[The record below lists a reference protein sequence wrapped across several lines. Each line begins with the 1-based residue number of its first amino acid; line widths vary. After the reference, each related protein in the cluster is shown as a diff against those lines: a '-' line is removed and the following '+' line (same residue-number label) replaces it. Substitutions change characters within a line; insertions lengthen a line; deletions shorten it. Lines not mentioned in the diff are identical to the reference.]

1 MGRWR
6 DDHDDFEWNYYRED
20 RPIKVKDGIKAKSE
34 RGEIGST
41 WWSKRWI
48 KVLESFSMGTR
59 LTRGR
64 SYARQGQVISID
76 IEPGIVRAK
85 VQGSMPKPY
94 NVKIKLKPLSDQNW
108 EKVTGAMASQAIFA
122 AKLLAGEM
130 PTNIEEAF
138 HAVHLSLFPTAVSD
152 LETDCTCP
160 DWANPC
166 KHIAA
171 VYYLLAER
179 FDEDPFLI
187 FKLRGRTKE
196 QIIQTLRAKRI
207 ETLPPESASSS
218 TSDDAAR
225 ADTTPLLEDTLD
237 TFWQA
242 GEGLAVFAVNP
253 TAPRID
259 KAILKRLGDAPF
271 TIDDRNI
278 TAILS
283 KAYDMVDAPF
293 KTSTPTW
300 LVSDRPQ

>member
-6 DDHDDFEWNYYRED
+6 DGGYWDYYEPS
-20 RPIKVKDGIKAKSE
+20 RPRRVEGGIKTKSE
-34 RGEIGST
+34 RGEIGET

-76 IEPGIVRAK
+76 VEPGLVKAK
-85 VQGSMPKPY
+85 VQGSQPRPY
-94 NVKIKLKPLSDQNW
+94 NVKIRLEPLSDQDW
-108 EKVTGAMASQAIFA
+108 DKVTDAMASQAIFA

-130 PTNIEEAF
+130 PNTIEEAF
-138 HAVHLSLFPTAVSD
+138 ASVHVSLFPTA
-152 LETDCTCP
+152 LRELKTDCSCP

-196 QIIQTLRAKRI
+196 QIIAVLRDKR
-207 ETLPPESASSS
+207 
-218 TSDDAAR
+218 AA
-225 ADTTPLLEDTLD
+225 TFPVEDTSAGAETASAEEENLISLEEHLE

-242 GEGLAVFAVNP
+242 GEAIESFTVNLSTP
-253 TAPRID
+253 KID

-271 TIDDRNI
+271 TIGDMNV
-278 TAILS
+278 ASLLA
-283 KAYDMVDAPF
+283 KAYSAVDAA
-293 KTSTPTW
+293 
-300 LVSDRPQ
+300 VSKKMSEGE